1 MSFDD
6 EIEIFDAS
14 AEFHDAEGV
23 LRYRAQEL
31 GDDAKAL
38 KIIYEGVRGYVRA
51 FDDLALWNPKADID
65 IEKGL
70 DGLFEGRDWTTFIS
84 HAELRVPEV
93 ARRRSF
99 ALSAMT
105 LNFPLSRRPPPR

>member
-38 KIIYEGVRGYVRA
+38 KIIYEEVRGYVRA

-70 DGLFEGRDWTTFIS
+70 DGP
-84 HAELRVPEV
+84 LRAATGQHSYP
-93 ARRRSF
+93 
-99 ALSAMT
+99 T
-105 LNFPLSRRPPPR
+105 LNCGTGGSETAFICP